1 MSYRPEGVSEVTIGP
16 GTHPVFM
23 TGIKRITDRDKLA
36 KFNAQAVFIA
46 SFKSVE
52 TAVEKDLTIKFSGAP
67 SDHYAGLNIDRLHLA
82 AGELDDENVD
92 TLNGYITQKLGRW
105 PKAGDSVPIGRY
117 IAKVVTVT
125 ETRAGQVLIV
135 PSTQQVAKDDGPGTV

>member
-52 TAVEKDLTIKFSGAP
+52 TAGGI
-67 SDHYAGLNIDRLHLA
+67 DHDTGHEYAGAN
-82 AGELDDENVD
+82 
-92 TLNGYITQKLGRW
+92 
-105 PKAGDSVPIGRY
+105 
-117 IAKVVTVT
+117 
-125 ETRAGQVLIV
+125 
-135 PSTQQVAKDDGPGTV
+135 